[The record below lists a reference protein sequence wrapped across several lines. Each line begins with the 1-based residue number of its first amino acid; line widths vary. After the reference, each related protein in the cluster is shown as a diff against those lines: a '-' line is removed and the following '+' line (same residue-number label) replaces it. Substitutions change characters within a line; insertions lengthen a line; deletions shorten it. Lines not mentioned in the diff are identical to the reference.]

1 MLFQAKNVRL
11 FPRYTVSQNITTS
24 MRLFEAC
31 VKKIAA
37 TLACSISLLSTLS
50 GYYNLR
56 KARVQCIMVH
66 VGTARTATRAGQT
79 QKTQLSVNTSQT
91 EKFIVSFDYSYH
103 QH

>member
-37 TLACSISLLSTLS
+37 TLACSYLSALYTERLLQPQESS
-50 GYYNLR
+50 
-56 KARVQCIMVH
+56 
-66 VGTARTATRAGQT
+66 
-79 QKTQLSVNTSQT
+79 
-91 EKFIVSFDYSYH
+91 
-103 QH
+103 